1 MRLDHTGIATEDA
14 DELAGLY
21 VDLLDARV
29 VHEESGG
36 IHFVFVEVDDNY
48 LEFLEPVDPES
59 DIGQYVG
66 EHGPGFHHL
75 GFETEDLPAAMDHAR
90 DLGVDLIDEVVVLRV
105 RAVLLLVGRLCHHLR
120 QSVVW
125 CGVTRVLWPV
135 RGPPDGSTGRVRLR
149 GFAGPSIRDTYWS
162 RERLRTLGAR

>member
-90 DLGVDLIDEVVVLRV
+90 DLGVDLIDEEPREGAWGHDIAFLD
-105 RAVLLLVGRLCHHLR
+105 
-120 QSVVW
+120 
-125 CGVTRVLWPV
+125 
-135 RGPPDGSTGRVRLR
+135 PDSTGGVLVE
-149 GFAGPSIRDTYWS
+149 FFQ
-162 RERLRTLGAR
+162 E

>member
-36 IHFVFVEVDDNY
+36 IHFVFVEVGDNY

-59 DIGQYVG
+59 DIGEYVS

-75 GFETEDLPAAMDHAR
+75 GFETEDLPVAMDHAR
-90 DLGVDLIDEVVVLRV
+90 DLGVDLIDEEPREGAWGHEIAFLD
-105 RAVLLLVGRLCHHLR
+105 
-120 QSVVW
+120 
-125 CGVTRVLWPV
+125 P
-135 RGPPDGSTGRVRLR
+135 GSTGGILVE
-149 GFAGPSIRDTYWS
+149 FFQ
-162 RERLRTLGAR
+162 E